1 MTACSGTW
9 VKSAEKMSLW
19 CSWLEGIL
27 GMLGTLLSP
36 LELDVKRLPES
47 QVVQSNVD
55 PYNGERHIF

>member
-1 MTACSGTW
+1 M
-9 VKSAEKMSLW
+9 KSAEKMSLW